1 MPVNAKTEFDIDAP
15 PAVIMEILL
24 DVESLPDWSGP
35 LKKAEILSE
44 HADGSP
50 EKVKLELQALGMT
63 DHQLLNYSWT
73 ENTCTWDLI
82 EADQLSHQHGQYT
95 VTPQGDGS
103 HIEFEL
109 EVDLKIKLPG
119 LLVKQAQKTALNTA
133 QKGLKEEAKR
143 RLG

>member
-15 PAVIMEILL
+15 PTVIMEILM
-24 DVESLPDWSGP
+24 DVEALPDWSGP
-35 LKKAEILSE
+35 HKKAEIVDE
-44 HADGSP
+44 HEDGSP
-50 EKVKLELQALGMT
+50 KTVKLELQAVGMT
-63 DHQLLNYSWT
+63 DHQLLNYTWT

-95 VTPQGDGS
+95 VTPKGEGS
-103 HIEFEL
+103 HIAFEL

-119 LLVKQAQKTALNTA
+119 LIVKQAQKTALNTA

-143 RLG
+143 RLA

>member
-35 LKKAEILSE
+35 HKKAEVLDE
-44 HADGSP
+44 YDDGSP
-50 EKVKLELQALGMT
+50 KKVKLELQAFGMT
-63 DHQLLNYSWT
+63 DHQLLTYSWT

-82 EADQLSHQHGQYT
+82 EADQLTHQHGQYT
-95 VTPQGDGS
+95 VTPKGEGS
-103 HIEFEL
+103 HIEFDL

-143 RLG
+143 RLA